1 MTSPLG
7 NTYSLVLNPDS
18 SPSTGGLAICGFSTA
33 GMVGSI
39 AAYHVIRSL
48 DIDEIGTV
56 MNPEFPALALIEDSI
71 PRHPVRVYQGDEIG
85 VFIAE
90 VPFPSEQDVS
100 FANTVLEWFTKGGFS
115 KLIIVDGLVRQTP
128 EETTGPGLFGVAS
141 IEETRETL
149 HKLGIESIKRGVVAG
164 IAGYLLAEG
173 HRRGLDVT
181 ALLAECNPTFPD
193 PKAAAT
199 AIEAITEIT
208 GLELSLHEL
217 LEQAHEFDAN
227 LREALEARMAR
238 LPAPEDEDYDTQD
251 PMVG

>member
-1 MTSPLG
+1 
-7 NTYSLVLNPDS
+7 
-18 SPSTGGLAICGFSTA
+18 
-33 GMVGSI
+33 MVGSI

-56 MNPEFPALALIEDSI
+56 MHQDFPALALVEDSV
-71 PRHPVRVYQGDEIG
+71 PKHPVRVYQGDNLG

-90 VPFPSEQDVS
+90 VPFPSEQDIS

-115 KLIIVDGLVRQTP
+115 KLIIVDGLVRQSP
-128 EETTGPGLFGVAS
+128 DEVEGPGLFAVAS
-141 IEETRETL
+141 IEETRNTL
-149 HKLGIESIKRGVVAG
+149 QKLGIESIKRGVVAG

-217 LEQAHEFDAN
+217 LEQAHQFDAN

-238 LPAPEDEDYDTQD
+238 LPAPEDDDYDTQD